1 VLDMPGTSAIDIVM
15 GSIALLD
22 EGEQEEVLARLTQ
35 RRLERQTEDDS
46 ETARMV
52 RSLRSVAEELGHTP
66 TVTEYREAER
76 RRRGTEEAL
85 EETNRIIRYF
95 GSWRVAKEA
104 LDLSE
109 SSSVRKIE
117 ARFAARRL
125 GKVWAYTE
133 DTLRETL
140 ARCVAHYGRPP
151 QVAEFEW
158 WRQRELE
165 LARAQ
170 GDDALHLPGSG
181 PYRRRWK
188 SWEKALRA
196 CGYSPEEAATRLER
210 RWPASSRAAGLPQSA
225 RN

>member
-1 VLDMPGTSAIDIVM
+1 
-15 GSIALLD
+15 
-22 EGEQEEVLARLTQ
+22 
-35 RRLERQTEDDS
+35 
-46 ETARMV
+46 MV
-52 RSLRSVAEELGHTP
+52 RSLRSVADELGHTP

-85 EETNRIIRYF
+85 EETSRVIRHF
-95 GSWRVAKEA
+95 SSWRVAKEA

-109 SSSVRKIE
+109 SSSVRKID

-140 ARCVAHYGRPP
+140 ERCVAHYGRPP

-165 LARAQ
+165 LAGAQ

-188 SWEKALRA
+188 SWEKALTA

-210 RWPASSRAAGLPQSA
+210 P
-225 RN
+225 

>member
-1 VLDMPGTSAIDIVM
+1 MPGTSAIDIVM

-22 EGEQEEVLARLTQ
+22 ESEQEEVLARLTQ

-52 RSLRSVAEELGHTP
+52 RSLRSVADELGHTP

-85 EETNRIIRYF
+85 EETSRVIRHF

-109 SSSVRKIE
+109 SSSVRKID

-140 ARCVAHYGRPP
+140 ERCVAYYGPLRLRTCRTSP
-151 QVAEFEW
+151 VSA
-158 WRQRELE
+158 RE
-165 LARAQ
+165 
-170 GDDALHLPGSG
+170 
-181 PYRRRWK
+181 
-188 SWEKALRA
+188 
-196 CGYSPEEAATRLER
+196 
-210 RWPASSRAAGLPQSA
+210 ASSGW
-225 RN
+225 